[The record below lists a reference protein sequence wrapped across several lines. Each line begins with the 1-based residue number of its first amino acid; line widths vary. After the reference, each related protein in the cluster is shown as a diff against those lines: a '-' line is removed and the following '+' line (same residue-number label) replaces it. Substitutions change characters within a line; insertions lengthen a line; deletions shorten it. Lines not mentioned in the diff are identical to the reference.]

1 MSDITPDNVPF
12 KNQYHFLRSEQN
24 LTFKQYRSICKA
36 VTRVHYFPAQSRWP
50 RILTF
55 SSIVALFALA
65 VFQCDNL
72 FHVLNTNFI
81 IAAWKTDCDDSDI
94 FYFRN
99 DGALAVTIWLLTAG
113 SLFAKLCIFRC
124 VRRVQRQAYHKDV
137 VNQHHNIIIDE
148 QGLTITTSKQVS
160 SFVPWHATADF
171 LIIEG
176 VYVLC
181 IANSHAWICL
191 PSATE
196 ETAEELDT
204 AIEFI
209 KKQRALNK

>member
-12 KNQYHFLRSEQN
+12 KNQYHFLRPEQN

-36 VTRVHYFPAQSRWP
+36 VTRVHYFPAQPLWR
-50 RILTF
+50 RILT
-55 SSIVALFALA
+55 SSFIVTLFAL
-65 VFQCDNL
+65 VFFQSNNL
-72 FHVLNTNFI
+72 FQVLDTNFI
-81 IAAWKTDCDDSDI
+81 IAAWHINDDENDI
-94 FYFRN
+94 FYFHN
-99 DGALAVTIWLLTAG
+99 TGALAVTIWLLAAG

-160 SFVPWHATADF
+160 SVVPWHATADF

>member
-99 DGALAVTIWLLTAG
+99 DGALAVTIWTLAVG
-113 SLFAKLCIFRC
+113 SLLSRLCLLRC
-124 VRRVQRQAYHKDV
+124 MRRVQRQAYNENFVHQYHDLV
-137 VNQHHNIIIDE
+137 IDE
-148 QGLTITTSKQVS
+148 QGITITSSKQVS